1 MTLSR
6 RLPVVNSA
14 FLLAMA
20 AGIAAAETDPSGPA
34 AAPAVPRSIILMIAD
49 GCGFPHLQAGALWR
63 DGADA
68 FPELAGLPVQLAVAT
83 FAEGGS
89 YDGDAY
95 WTQGPAGQ
103 PVTDSAAAI
112 TALTTGQRTHNG
124 RLAMTT
130 DGAPLCTIV
139 EAMERGGR
147 STGLVTSVQIAH
159 ATPAGCA
166 VNNGDRDR
174 YLEIS
179 RDLLTRSP
187 LDVLMGAGHPE
198 FDRQGFAVKMADYR
212 FVGGQ
217 DTWEGL
223 RAGTAGGDADGDG
236 WPDPWRLLE
245 DPDAVRALAA
255 GEAPPR
261 VLVLARVRETLQQQ
275 RAGDRQAA
283 PFAEPLLAGVP
294 TLAEMTRGA
303 LNVLDDDPDGFFLMV
318 EGGAV
323 DWAGHNRQPGR
334 LVEEVVGFVD
344 AVGAVREWVAT
355 NGGWER
361 NLLLVT
367 SDHETGYL
375 GGPAPA
381 TGPEPACLAALPLQP
396 RGRGVLPG
404 LRFNAGE
411 HTNALVPLLAAGPG
425 SARLAAAAGAVDS
438 VRGPWL
444 ENVAIGALLQGLAEA
459 PAPR

>member
-1 MTLSR
+1 MKH
-6 RLPVVNSA
+6 RLPGITLLL
-14 FLLAMA
+14 FLAVAA
-20 AGIAAAETDPSGPA
+20 AGTAAEPDPSG
-34 AAPAVPRSIILMIAD
+34 PAVPRSIILMVAD
-49 GCGFPHLQAGALWR
+49 GCGFPHLQAAALWR
-63 DGADA
+63 DGTDS

-83 FAEGGS
+83 FAEGGH

-95 WTQGPAGQ
+95 WAQGPAGL
-103 PVTDSAAAI
+103 PATDSAAAI
-112 TALTTGQRTHNG
+112 TALTIGQRTLNG
-124 RLAMTT
+124 RLAVTA
-130 DGAPLCTIV
+130 DGMPLRTIV

-147 STGLVTSVQIAH
+147 STGLVTSVPIAH

-166 VNNGDRDR
+166 VHNEDRGR

-187 LDVLMGAGHPE
+187 LDVLMGAGHPD
-198 FDRQGFAVKMADYR
+198 FDRQGRPAAKADYR

-255 GEAPPR
+255 GDVPPR

-275 RAGDRQAA
+275 RPGDRQAA
-283 PFAEPLLAGVP
+283 PFAEPQLPGVP

-334 LVEEVVGFVD
+334 LVEEVVGFIE
-344 AVGAVREWVAT
+344 AVGVV
-355 NGGWER
+355 
-361 NLLLVT
+361 
-367 SDHETGYL
+367 
-375 GGPAPA
+375 
-381 TGPEPACLAALPLQP
+381 
-396 RGRGVLPG
+396 
-404 LRFNAGE
+404 
-411 HTNALVPLLAAGPG
+411 
-425 SARLAAAAGAVDS
+425 
-438 VRGPWL
+438 
-444 ENVAIGALLQGLAEA
+444 
-459 PAPR
+459 